1 MGEIKNV
8 PFLKKYLFQCP
19 TYIFCDFS
27 LLFYH
32 YKNIFLHYTYNI
44 FLNFYFSHNGDEI
57 FFSRSGINVVQE
69 YMMMSYTNFNLIF
82 KIKSRHTACFI
93 ILYRCPCKLEYDTAV
108 WNKRYVNFVSFQN
121 KIQFVSCNNNNS
133 YHDDVLDALD
143 PSELWCL
150 DRGFLGPS
158 SLMVR
163 ETAAASSVTPP
174 AGPAPLLWLA
184 RLDRD
189 QSRTSC

>member
-1 MGEIKNV
+1 MGNQQVLDIKGFYSLYNLRIRKIFNFLYSKIFCKFMGEIKNV

-69 YMMMSYTNFNLIF
+69 YMMMSYTNCNLIF

-108 WNKRYVNFVSFQN
+108 
-121 KIQFVSCNNNNS
+121 
-133 YHDDVLDALD
+133 
-143 PSELWCL
+143 
-150 DRGFLGPS
+150 
-158 SLMVR
+158 
-163 ETAAASSVTPP
+163 
-174 AGPAPLLWLA
+174 
-184 RLDRD
+184 
-189 QSRTSC
+189 